1 MKIHDI
7 SLTISTELPV
17 YPGDPPVVLEALTR
31 ISAGGAANLSRL
43 SISTHCGTHL
53 DAPFHYCD
61 DGLTVDAVPL
71 TLLVGEALVAE
82 LSAVVAIGRQQ
93 LAGLPLRGVKR
104 LLLKTGNSARL
115 PTKDFNRD
123 YAHLTE
129 DGARYLLEREIGLVG
144 IDGLSIESFD
154 GDGSV
159 HRLLLGNGVG
169 ILEGLRL
176 DGVAPGHYEL
186 ICLPLKI
193 QGGDGAPARAILR
206 SREHPAT
213 AAEFD
218 PHTSRWPLS

>member
-7 SLTISTELPV
+7 TLAISAELPV
-17 YPGDPPVVLEALTR
+17 YPGDPPVALESLAR
-31 ISAGGAANLSRL
+31 ISAGGDTNLSRL

-71 TLLVGEALVAE
+71 TLLIGEALVAE
-82 LSAVVAIGRQQ
+82 LPDVMAIGRQQ

-104 LLLKTGNSARL
+104 LLLKTGNSAL
-115 PTKDFNRD
+115 LAKGFSRD

-144 IDGLSIESFD
+144 IDGLSIERFD

-159 HRLLLGNGVG
+159 HRLLLGSGLV
-169 ILEGLRL
+169 ILEGLQL
-176 DGVAPGHYEL
+176 AGVVPGHYEL

-193 QGGDGAPARAILR
+193 KGGDGAPVRAILR
-206 SREHPAT
+206 AKEHLAT